1 MRYAEYPPAPRHAAI
16 VERYW
21 FLEGDGIGVP
31 DAFVPDGRVEL
42 IFHAGAR
49 FRRHHPDGPCELQ
62 PRAILAGQMLTPIA
76 LSHTGSAS
84 VAAIRLRPSA
94 VKAVIGC
101 NASNVTSRVLD
112 LVDLLPTARSV
123 VEQLPEARDDRA
135 RISILEAW
143 LARIVHLQPRRE
155 IEQAVEMILG
165 SGGAGQ
171 LATVAS
177 QAGVSLRHLERR
189 FADEV
194 GLPPKAFARIVRLQR
209 ALRQIRDGASL
220 GEVALACGYFDQA
233 HMTRDFSRLA
243 EMSPHAWREHTGE
256 LAPLF
261 VG

>member
-31 DAFVPDGRVEL
+31 DTVVPDGRVEL
-42 IFHAGAR
+42 IFHPGAR
-49 FRRHHPDGPCELQ
+49 FRRHHPDGACELQ
-62 PRAILAGQMLTPIA
+62 PRTVLAGQMLTPIA
-76 LSHTGSAS
+76 RSHTGRAS

-94 VKAVIGC
+94 VKAVVGC
-101 NASNVTSRVLD
+101 NASEVTSRVLD
-112 LVDLLPTARSV
+112 LADLLPGARSIL
-123 VEQLPEARDDRA
+123 EQLAEAGDDRT
-135 RISILEAW
+135 RISILEGW
-143 LARIVHLQPRRE
+143 LASITHLQPRRDVD
-155 IEQAVEMILG
+155 QVVEVILG
-165 SGGAGQ
+165 SGGASQ

-209 ALRQIRDGASL
+209 ALRQIRNGAAL
-220 GEVALACGYFDQA
+220 GEAALACGYFDQA

-243 EMSPHAWREHTGE
+243 EMSPRAWREHAGE

>member
-1 MRYAEYPPAPRHAAI
+1 
-16 VERYW
+16 
-21 FLEGDGIGVP
+21 VP
-31 DAFVPDGRVEL
+31 DWRVEL

-49 FRRHHPDGPCELQ
+49 FRRHHPNGRYELQ
-62 PRAILAGQMLTPIA
+62 PRMILAGQMLTPIA
-76 LSHTGSAS
+76 LPHTGSAS

-94 VKAVIGC
+94 VKTVIGY
-101 NASNVTSRVLD
+101 NAGEVTSRVLD
-112 LVDLLPTARSV
+112 LADVLPAARSV
-123 VEQLPEARDDRA
+123 VEQLAEARDDRA
-135 RISILEAW
+135 RILILEAW
-143 LARIVHLQPRRE
+143 LTSVVHLQPRRE
-155 IEQAVEMILG
+155 VDQAVEVILG

-209 ALRQIRDGASL
+209 ALRQIRDGAAL
-220 GEVALACGYFDQA
+220 GEAALACGYFDQA

-243 EMSPHAWREHTGE
+243 EMSPHAWREHAGE

-261 VG
+261 VA